1 MQYKLKNENG
11 KVKALLRTG
20 KDFVADT
27 LTVSAAQH
35 IIGSNPITEN
45 DKEGY
50 PIHAGEWYFEGEAIE
65 EKKPVESEK
74 VEHSSAYGTFGK
86 NRGKK

>member
-1 MQYKLKNENG
+1 MQYKLKSENG

-35 IIGSNPITEN
+35 IIDSNSVVES

-50 PIHAGEWYFEGEAIE
+50 PIRAGEWYFEGEAIE
-65 EKKPVESEK
+65 EKKPVEK
-74 VEHSSAYGTFGK
+74 VETSSTYGTFGK

>member
-35 IIGSNPITEN
+35 IIDSNPITES

-50 PIHAGEWYFEGEAIE
+50 PIHAGEWYFEGEPIE
-65 EKKPVESEK
+65 EKSVEKTE
-74 VEHSSAYGTFGK
+74 VSSTYGTFGK

>member
-1 MQYKLKNENG
+1 MQYKLKSENG

-35 IIGSNPITEN
+35 IIDSNPVVES

-65 EKKPVESEK
+65 EKPVEKAET
-74 VEHSSAYGTFGK
+74 SSTYGTFGK

>member
-1 MQYKLKNENG
+1 MQYKLKSDNG
-11 KVKALLRTG
+11 KVKALLHTG

-35 IIGSNPITEN
+35 IIDSNPVIDS

-65 EKKPVESEK
+65 EEKPEQKAEV
-74 VEHSSAYGTFGK
+74 SSSYGTFGK
-86 NRGKK
+86 NRGKR

>member
-1 MQYKLKNENG
+1 MQYKLKNVNG
-11 KVKALLRTG
+11 KVKALLHTG
-20 KDFVADT
+20 KDFVTET
-27 LTVSAAQH
+27 LAISAAQH
-35 IIGSNPITEN
+35 IIDTSEITES

-50 PIHAGEWYFEGEAIE
+50 PIHAGEWYFEGETIE

-74 VEHSSAYGTFGK
+74 VEHSSVYGK